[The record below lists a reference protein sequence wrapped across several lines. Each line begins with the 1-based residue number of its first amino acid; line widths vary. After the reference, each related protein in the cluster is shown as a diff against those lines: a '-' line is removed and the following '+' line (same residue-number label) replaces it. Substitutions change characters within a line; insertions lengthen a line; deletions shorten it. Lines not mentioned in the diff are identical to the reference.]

1 MSSAITLEAVSKR
14 FTPQPVPALRRI
26 NLDILTGTRT
36 ALLGPSG
43 SGKSTILRM
52 IAGLEDPSDGQ
63 IFINGRDVTGVLP
76 ERRGVGMVFQRPLLF
91 PHLSVLDN
99 VAFPARAA
107 GSSRRA
113 ARQAARLYLDLVQLP
128 GFGDRAVHSLSGG
141 QQQRVAIARTLAAHP
156 TILLL
161 DEPFSALDPA
171 LREDMHGLLDEL
183 RPELPPTIVLVTHD
197 RDEAAAVADRIA
209 VIEDGLLLQHDTVD
223 RIYHRPSCSAV
234 ARLMGGRNA
243 IDGLVEDAVHRSD
256 LGRVPVDPGTPDGP
270 GILVV
275 RQESIRVLEA
285 DASGCRDGGTFSGT
299 VTGVVRNGARRSVTL
314 VRGTAELTAE
324 LAPGV
329 ETPVGATVRFCFA
342 PRAPSAVPG

>member
-1 MSSAITLEAVSKR
+1 MSSAITLQSVSKR
-14 FTPQPVPALRRI
+14 FTPQPVPALHRI
-26 NLDILTGTRT
+26 NLDILPGTRT

-43 SGKSTILRM
+43 SGKSTILRI

-63 IFINGRDVTGVLP
+63 ILIDGRDVTGVLP
-76 ERRGVGMVFQRPLLF
+76 ERRGIGMVFQRPLLF

-99 VAFPARAA
+99 IAFPARAA
-107 GSSRRA
+107 GASRRA
-113 ARQAARLYLDLVQLP
+113 ARRAAQPYLDLVQLQ
-128 GFGDRAVHSLSGG
+128 GFGDRAVQSLSGG

-183 RPELPPTIVLVTHD
+183 RSELPPTIVLVTHD

-209 VIEDGLLLQHDTVD
+209 VIEHGVLLQHDTVD

-243 IDGLVEDAVHRSD
+243 IPGSVHDGAHHSG
-256 LGRVPVDPGTPDGP
+256 LGAVPVEEGTPDGA

-275 RQESIRVLEA
+275 RQEAIRVLQPGTSALAGAHPFTAVVSEVGRIGA
-285 DASGCRDGGTFSGT
+285 RPTVVLRCGGVDVHAEPASGIVLPLGST
-299 VTGVVRNGARRSVTL
+299 VTFLLPAAAVSVV
-314 VRGTAELTAE
+314 
-324 LAPGV
+324 
-329 ETPVGATVRFCFA
+329 
-342 PRAPSAVPG
+342 PR